1 MSRPRWLVVGLMW
14 GPLFLVGCTSGGM
27 LDASREDLIPVQA
40 GALPVQDVETRIV
53 SAEDRGDPLRLLGQD
68 AAGATI
74 DIADLRGQPL
84 VISAW
89 ASWCA
94 PCIDE
99 APILTA
105 AAKELRASA
114 QFLGLRVM
122 DGKGEPPPVLAALPF
137 ASLIDTDGT
146 LLASIPGVP
155 PRAIPSTTV
164 LDAEGRIAAQR
175 IGPLTP
181 EILDTL
187 LAAAGAEIHDG

>member
-1 MSRPRWLVVGLMW
+1 
-14 GPLFLVGCTSGGM
+14 
-27 LDASREDLIPVQA
+27 
-40 GALPVQDVETRIV
+40 VQDVETRIIP
-53 SAEDRGDPLRLLGQD
+53 SDDRGDPLRLLGED
-68 AAGATI
+68 AEGTAI
-74 DIADLRGQPL
+74 DTAELRGQPL

-105 AAKELRASA
+105 AVQDPRMSAKY
-114 QFLGLRVM
+114 LGLRVM
-122 DGKGEPPPVLAALPF
+122 DEMGEPPPVLAALPF
-137 ASLIDTDGT
+137 PSLIDTDGSV
-146 LLASIPGVP
+146 LASIPGVP

-181 EILDTL
+181 EILDAM
-187 LAAAGAEIHDG
+187 LAAAGT

>member
-1 MSRPRWLVVGLMW
+1 MSRTWRSAAVIVC
-14 GPLFLVGCTSGGM
+14 GPLLLVGCASGGV

-40 GALPVQDVETRIV
+40 GVLPDRDIETRIIP
-53 SAEDRGDPLRLLGQD
+53 AEDRGEPLSLLGQD
-68 AAGATI
+68 TEGTMI
-74 DIADLRGQPL
+74 DTVDLRGQPL
-84 VISAW
+84 VINAW

-94 PCIDE
+94 PCLEE

-105 AAKELRASA
+105 AANDPRAQA

-122 DGKGEPPPVLAALPF
+122 DDMGEAPPALAELPF
-137 ASLIDTDGT
+137 TSLLDRDGA
-146 LLASIPGVP
+146 LLVSIPGVP

-181 EILDTL
+181 EILTEMVT
-187 LAAAGAEIHDG
+187 AASQ

>member
-1 MSRPRWLVVGLMW
+1 MPRHWRLVMGIVG
-14 GPLFLVGCTSGGM
+14 GALFLGGCASGGM
-27 LDASREDLIPVQA
+27 LDASREDLIPIQA
-40 GALPVQDVETRIV
+40 GALPVQDVETRIIP
-53 SAEDRGDPLRLLGQD
+53 ADDRGDPLRLLGED
-68 AAGATI
+68 AEGTAI
-74 DIADLRGQPL
+74 DTAELRGQPL

-105 AAKELRASA
+105 AVQDPRMSA
-114 QFLGLRVM
+114 QYLGLRVM
-122 DGKGEPPPVLAALPF
+122 DEMGEPPPVLAALPF
-137 ASLIDTDGT
+137 PSLIDTDGSV
-146 LLASIPGVP
+146 LASIPGVP

-181 EILDTL
+181 EILDAM
-187 LAAAGAEIHDG
+187 LAAAGT

>member
-1 MSRPRWLVVGLMW
+1 MPRHWRLVMGIVG
-14 GPLFLVGCTSGGM
+14 GALFLGGCASGGM
-27 LDASREDLIPVQA
+27 LDASREDLIPIQA
-40 GALPVQDVETRIV
+40 GALPVQDVETRIIP
-53 SAEDRGDPLRLLGQD
+53 SDDRGDPLRLLGED
-68 AAGATI
+68 AEGTAI
-74 DIADLRGQPL
+74 DTAELRGQPL

-105 AAKELRASA
+105 AVQDPRMSAKY
-114 QFLGLRVM
+114 LGLRVM
-122 DGKGEPPPVLAALPF
+122 DEMGEPPPVLAALPF
-137 ASLIDTDGT
+137 PSLIDTDGSV
-146 LLASIPGVP
+146 LASIPGVP

-181 EILDTL
+181 EILDAM
-187 LAAAGAEIHDG
+187 LAAAGT

>member
-1 MSRPRWLVVGLMW
+1 MPRHWRLVVGIV
-14 GPLFLVGCTSGGM
+14 GGALFLGGCASGGM
-27 LDASREDLIPVQA
+27 LDASREDLIPIQA
-40 GALPVQDVETRIV
+40 GALPVQDVETRIIP
-53 SAEDRGDPLRLLGQD
+53 SDDRGDPLRLLGED
-68 AAGATI
+68 AEGTAI
-74 DIADLRGQPL
+74 DTAELRGQPL

-105 AAKELRASA
+105 AVQDPRMSA
-114 QFLGLRVM
+114 QYLGLRVM
-122 DGKGEPPPVLAALPF
+122 DEMGEPPPALAALPF
-137 ASLIDTDGT
+137 PSLIDTDGSV
-146 LLASIPGVP
+146 LASIPGVP

-181 EILDTL
+181 EILDAM
-187 LAAAGAEIHDG
+187 LAAAET

>member
-1 MSRPRWLVVGLMW
+1 MPRHWRLVMGIVG
-14 GPLFLVGCTSGGM
+14 GALFLGGCASGGM

-40 GALPVQDVETRIV
+40 GALPVQDVETRIIP
-53 SAEDRGDPLRLLGQD
+53 SDDRGDPLRLLGED
-68 AAGATI
+68 AEGTAI
-74 DIADLRGQPL
+74 DTAELRGQPL

-105 AAKELRASA
+105 AVQDPRMSAKY
-114 QFLGLRVM
+114 LGLRVM
-122 DGKGEPPPVLAALPF
+122 DEMGEPPPVLAALPF
-137 ASLIDTDGT
+137 PSLIDTDGSV
-146 LLASIPGVP
+146 LASIPGVP

-181 EILDTL
+181 EILDAM
-187 LAAAGAEIHDG
+187 LAAAGT